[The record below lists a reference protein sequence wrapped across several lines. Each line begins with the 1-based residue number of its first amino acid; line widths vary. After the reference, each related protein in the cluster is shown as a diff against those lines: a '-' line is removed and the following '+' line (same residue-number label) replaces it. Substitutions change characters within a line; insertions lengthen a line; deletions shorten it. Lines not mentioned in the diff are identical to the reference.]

1 MKKRVLSIFLVL
13 LMAVM
18 LVPGV
23 AITASA
29 APLTEKIDLTGAAAD
44 TSGDGWTWVQST
56 KTFTM
61 NGLDL
66 TVANDHGIMLPGGS
80 NLVIEGVNTITV
92 TGDNS
97 HYDGIRSAGAL
108 NITGT
113 GVAVI
118 EAPDDGIQGE
128 EVTLNGPTLDITARF
143 GIYTDIDSEGTGD
156 IEIISGTVIADAE
169 ESGILAE
176 GDVSISGGRVKITSD
191 NGKGICAEGDILVSA
206 GEIEIVSYDES
217 IYAEGSI
224 VISGGRIDTVSEE
237 NDVIFAEDGDI
248 TISNATVIIKGGE
261 SGDGLAANANGSGS
275 GSVYINGGA
284 VVSITSIDDNGIEAG
299 GNIVISGTAQVT
311 ITNSESGMIAGKD
324 VIINGGT
331 ITIDTELRG
340 ISVNDAVYFNGGTTS
355 VRTDEGN
362 GRVVMAY
369 YGYIYVAAGL
379 TVTNGVSA
387 GASDGNGN
395 YDEIQM
401 TSALPVIISGANG
414 GINIPLLPT
423 VEAPKYMPFTDVL
436 QDAWYYDD
444 VFYCYDNGLMDGVD
458 TYTFAPNQ
466 SITRGMIVTI
476 LWRNEGRPYAA
487 GDGFKDV
494 AKGMYYTDAVKW
506 AVSKGIVKG
515 YGDGTFRPDE
525 PVSLE
530 ELAAIMFRYAAHKN
544 LDTTARGA
552 LSVYNDSDETAQWAK
567 SAVSWAE
574 AYNMIDGI
582 VGGRLKPASA
592 ATRAQAAAMLAR
604 LPKVEEEQTAIIIPG
619 GNVAPPY
626 EPPTHI

>member
-23 AITASA
+23 AMTASA
-29 APLTEKIDLTGAAAD
+29 APSTGKIDLTGATAD
-44 TSGDGWTWVQST
+44 ASGDGWTWIQST

-61 NGLDL
+61 NGLEL
-66 TVANDHGIMLPGGS
+66 TVANDHGIVLPGGS
-80 NLVIEGVNTITV
+80 NLVIEGVNNVTV
-92 TGDNS
+92 TGNS
-97 HYDGIRSAGAL
+97 NYDGIRCDGTL

-113 GVAVI
+113 GAAVI
-118 EAPDDGIQGE
+118 KALDDGIQGE
-128 EVTLNGPTLDITARF
+128 EVTLNGPTLDITADY
-143 GIYTDIDSEGTGD
+143 GIYTDGNNEGTGD
-156 IEIISGTVIADAE
+156 IKIVNGRVEITSDDGK
-169 ESGILAE
+169 GIWAE
-176 GDVSISGGRVKITSD
+176 GDV
-191 NGKGICAEGDILVSA
+191 LVSA
-206 GEIEIVSYDES
+206 GEIEIYSYDES

-224 VISGGRIDTVSEE
+224 VISGGRIDAVSDED
-237 NDVIFAEDGDI
+237 DVIFAEDGDI

-261 SGDGLAANANGSGS
+261 SGDGLDANANGSGS
-275 GSVYINGGA
+275 GSVYINSGA

-311 ITNSESGMIAGKD
+311 ITDSESGMIARKN
-324 VIINGGT
+324 VIVNGGT
-331 ITIDTELRG
+331 ITIDTELPG
-340 ISVNDAVYFNGGTTS
+340 ISANDAVYFNGGTTS
-355 VRTDEGN
+355 IRTDEGN
-362 GRVVMAY
+362 GRAVMASDD
-369 YGYIYVAAGL
+369 YIYIAAGV

-387 GASDGNGN
+387 GASDGAGN
-395 YDEIQM
+395 YDEIRM
-401 TSALPVIISGANG
+401 TSALPVIIRGANM
-414 GINIPLLPT
+414 GINIPILPT
-423 VEAPKYMPFTDVL
+423 VETPKYMPFTDVL
-436 QDAWYYDD
+436 QGAWYYDD

-466 SITRGMIVTI
+466 SITRGMIVAI
-476 LWRNEGRPYAA
+476 LWRNEGRPYAV

-544 LDTTARGA
+544 LDTTARGG
-552 LSVYNDSDETAQWAK
+552 LSVYNDSDEIAQWAK
-567 SAVSWAE
+567 SAMSWAE

-604 LPKVEEEQTAIIIPG
+604 LPKVEEEQTAMIIPG
-619 GNVAPPY
+619 GNVGTPYDPP
-626 EPPTHI
+626 HI